1 MNLCHLYN
9 KSTNSS
15 HVNKILQSFDNSASF
30 SIDDIEKTRGYNTY
44 LIEANEVDKELS
56 LKLKKFFDSKPN
68 MLIYFLVPKDYTLIL
83 FQLAFLLGAK
93 TVITLNQSTEKTVSK
108 IKSDYKSYETKY
120 LENLLG
126 KTFIKKQAVILFKN
140 KKAVFANKEFLQEFK
155 CENLS
160 SVKEKILS
168 QMDTE
173 TLLLED
179 EKTIKI
185 ISNTQNEQKKYFLR
199 SMSINDNDEKI
210 ILVEPYLQEKGLIN
224 ELNFVS
230 TRVGF
235 IELLKDKLIEKIISK
250 KSFSVITIGIENMK
264 KLEIDLNKVEME
276 DMLKDFLI
284 NVDALLDKKL
294 ILAQYSRDFY
304 VTLFEDIE
312 FEEIKGKAQNFHT
325 QLLNYIH
332 KQKHH
337 PAVGV
342 FAFDIASSD
351 LNEILTML
359 ENIAS
364 KTLSKDEIN
373 KNNVHYINNIQ
384 EHMNEKEMINFLLE
398 DSFINAREFKL
409 LNIYKGLCV
418 NTSSKII
425 KKTEGTV
432 AIEFEQ
438 LQGIVIRDEGQTV
451 MQSSS
456 FVKDIKAQVKYVDL
470 DKRIAIL
477 ENFEFLNSSANS
489 RKYSRVTC
497 HTRTPVVLSYH
508 GGTINGEVLDIS
520 VNSIA
525 IKVKLIKNIDILR
538 SKKVKLAFTL
548 PTQTDID
555 GSVKLNIDGEVTFI
569 AKIDNETSKIV
580 CELGDDAAYESI
592 LMEYVYNRQKEII
605 VEVKKMIKSA

>member
-9 KSTNSS
+9 KSTNSP
-15 HVNKILQSFDNSASF
+15 HIKKILESFDKSVSF
-30 SIDDIEKTRGYNTY
+30 NIDDIEKTRDYNIY
-44 LIEANEVDKELS
+44 LIETNEVDKELT
-56 LKLKKFFDSKPN
+56 LRLKKFFDSKPN
-68 MLIYFLVPKDYTLIL
+68 MLIYFLVPKDYTLII

-93 TVITLNQSTEKTVSK
+93 TVITPNQNTDKTIEK
-108 IKSDYKSYETKY
+108 IKNDYKSYETRY
-120 LENLLG
+120 LESLLG
-126 KTFIKKQAVILFKN
+126 KTFIRTQAIILFKDN
-140 KKAVFANKEFLQEFK
+140 RPVFASKELLQEFK

-160 SVKEKILS
+160 MVNEKILS
-168 QMDTE
+168 QIDID

-179 EKTIKI
+179 EKIIKPI
-185 ISNTQNEQKKYFLR
+185 INTLNEEKKYFLR
-199 SMSINDNDEKI
+199 SMSINENNEKTVLI
-210 ILVEPYLQEKGLIN
+210 EPYLQEKSLIK
-224 ELNFVS
+224 ELSFVS

-235 IELLKDKLIEKIISK
+235 IELLKDKLIEKSISK
-250 KSFSVITIGIENMK
+250 KSFSIITISIENMK

-284 NVDALLDKKL
+284 QVESLLNKKL

-312 FEEIKGKAQNFHT
+312 FEEIKDKAQSFHT
-325 QLLNYIH
+325 ELLNYIH
-332 KQKHH
+332 KQKQH

-342 FAFDIASSD
+342 FAFDMADND
-351 LNEILTML
+351 LNEILIML
-359 ENIAS
+359 EDIAA
-364 KTLSKDEIN
+364 KTLSKEEIN
-373 KNNVHYINNIQ
+373 KNNIHYINNIQ

-398 DSFINAREFKL
+398 DAFINAREFKL

-418 NTSSKII
+418 NTSSKIV
-425 KKTEGTV
+425 KKTEDTI

-438 LQGIVIRDEGQTV
+438 LQGIVLKDEGQTV

-456 FVKDIKAQVKYVDL
+456 FVKDIKARVKYVDL
-470 DKRIAIL
+470 DKKVAIL
-477 ENFEFLNSSANS
+477 DNFEFLNSSANS

-497 HTRTPVVLSYH
+497 HTRTPVILSYH

-520 VNSIA
+520 MNSIA
-525 IKVKLIKNIDILR
+525 IKVKLIKNIDILK

-548 PTQTDID
+548 PTQTDIE
-555 GSVKLNIDGEVTFI
+555 GSVKLQIDAEVTFI
-569 AKIDNETSKIV
+569 AKKDDETSKIV
-580 CELGDDAAYESI
+580 CELSDDATYESI

>member
-1 MNLCHLYN
+1 MNVCHLYN
-9 KSTNSS
+9 QSSNSS
-15 HVNKILQSFDNSASF
+15 QIKKILQSFDNSISL
-30 SIDDIEKTRGYNTY
+30 SIDDIEETRYYNVY
-44 LIEANEVDKELS
+44 LIETNDVDKELT

-68 MLIYFLVPKDYTLIL
+68 MLIYFLVPKDYSLIL

-93 TVITLNQSTEKTVSK
+93 TVITPNQSTDKTVAK
-108 IKSDYKSYETKY
+108 IKNDYKSYETRY

-126 KTFIKKQAVILFKN
+126 KTFIKREAILLFKN
-140 KKAVFANKEFLQEFK
+140 NKAVFASKEFLQEFK

-160 SVKEKILS
+160 MVKEKILS
-168 QMDTE
+168 QIDIDTF
-173 TLLLED
+173 LLED
-179 EKTIKI
+179 EKIIKPI
-185 ISNTQNEQKKYFLR
+185 TNTLDEEKKYFLR
-199 SMSINDNDEKI
+199 SMSINENNEKAV
-210 ILVEPYLQEKGLIN
+210 LVEPYLQEKGLTK
-224 ELNFVS
+224 ELSFVS
-230 TRVGF
+230 TRVCF
-235 IELLKDKLIEKIISK
+235 IELLKDKLIEKSISQ

-264 KLEIDLNKVEME
+264 KLEIDLNKAEME
-276 DMLKDFLI
+276 ELLKEFLI
-284 NVDALLDKKL
+284 HVESLLDKKL

-304 VTLFEDIE
+304 VTLFEDVVYE
-312 FEEIKGKAQNFHT
+312 KIKEKAQSFHT
-325 QLLNYIH
+325 QLLKYIH

-342 FAFDIASSD
+342 FAFDIANSD
-351 LNEILTML
+351 LNDILIMF
-359 ENIAS
+359 EDIAA
-364 KTLSKDEIN
+364 KTLSKEEIN
-373 KNNVHYINNIQ
+373 KNNIHYINNIQ
-384 EHMNEKEMINFLLE
+384 EHMDEKEMINFLLE

-418 NTSSKII
+418 NTSSKIV
-425 KKTEGTV
+425 KKTEDTI

-438 LQGIVIRDEGQTV
+438 LQGIVLKDEGQTV

-456 FVKDIKAQVKYVDL
+456 FVKDIKARVKFVDL
-470 DKRIAIL
+470 DKKIAIL
-477 ENFEFLNSSANS
+477 DSFEFLGTSANS

-520 VNSIA
+520 VNSVA
-525 IKVKLIKNIDILR
+525 IKVKLIKNIDILK

-555 GSVKLNIDGEVTFI
+555 GSVKLSLDAEVTFI
-569 AKIDNETSKIV
+569 AKVDDEASKIV
-580 CELGDDAAYESI
+580 CELSDDDTYESI